1 MIQDEHKIMGIAL
14 TRGNFRNFTILIQ
27 VIFWCFWS
35 VLAYSSSPAQ
45 ASPIGPTLYVLQKLP
60 LMIAGVYFN
69 YMVLIPHLLEKKRY
83 LAYLLAAGGLI
94 AGLIML
100 RYWVDTEINGMA
112 ADQLPDWQVP
122 IFAITIV
129 MIGSTLFK
137 FAEAWFSITQQ
148 KTELQN
154 QRLQAELKFLKTQV
168 NPHFL
173 FNTLNNLY
181 SLALLKDDRAPQMIA
196 KLSEIMRYLLSDTRV
211 VHTKLSREMELFQS
225 YVDLH
230 QLQDDEAKNVDIYT
244 EGIRNKHQIASLLL
258 INFLENSFKHGDLN
272 ENPQGWIKVSTV
284 VNESN
289 VMHFSL
295 SNSVSPYQSDSQ
307 TTDTGIGLSNAR
319 RQLELHYPKKHQL
332 QIHADD
338 GVFSVELEVDL
349 SDPQDAPPISS
360 QEQL

>member
-258 INFLENSFKHGDLN
+258 I
-272 ENPQGWIKVSTV
+272 
-284 VNESN
+284 
-289 VMHFSL
+289 
-295 SNSVSPYQSDSQ
+295 
-307 TTDTGIGLSNAR
+307 
-319 RQLELHYPKKHQL
+319 
-332 QIHADD
+332 
-338 GVFSVELEVDL
+338 
-349 SDPQDAPPISS
+349 
-360 QEQL
+360 

>member
-1 MIQDEHKIMGIAL
+1 
-14 TRGNFRNFTILIQ
+14 
-27 VIFWCFWS
+27 
-35 VLAYSSSPAQ
+35 
-45 ASPIGPTLYVLQKLP
+45 
-60 LMIAGVYFN
+60 
-69 YMVLIPHLLEKKRY
+69 
-83 LAYLLAAGGLI
+83 
-94 AGLIML
+94 
-100 RYWVDTEINGMA
+100 
-112 ADQLPDWQVP
+112 
-122 IFAITIV
+122 
-129 MIGSTLFK
+129 
-137 FAEAWFSITQQ
+137 
-148 KTELQN
+148 LQN

-284 VNESN
+284 VNESD

-349 SDPQDAPPISS
+349 SDPQDTPPISS